1 MNMFGWAIVAFVVCA
16 FTGAL
21 GFTGL
26 SRGAATPARWLF
38 GIFLTIALVLIVLI
52 VSGVRPV
59 P

>member
-1 MNMFGWAIVAFVVCA
+1 MNLFGWAIIAFVVAA
-16 FTGAL
+16 FAGAL

-26 SRGAATPARWLF
+26 ARGAATPAKWLF
-38 GIFLTIALVLIVLI
+38 GIFLATALVLIALI